1 VRDANT
7 TIGGSGGGREFPET
21 SWSLIANLSPGA
33 GPGGDRARGLDEL
46 CRRYWKPIYCYVR
59 QGFGKSNDDAKELTQ
74 AFFLWLVDGQ
84 TLSKYAPDRASFR
97 FYLKGL
103 LRNFVRND
111 LQAMR
116 RLKRGGG
123 EAPIALPDDDVRALD
138 ELLPDAKTTSPEE
151 AFDRAWIGEL
161 IERAVARVR
170 EEAQEG
176 GGDALDAV
184 RFKVYEAYELGP
196 PGSQPTYADVARQLS
211 LSASDV
217 RNHLFAVRERVRAE
231 IRRELRETVASP
243 EQLDDEWSA
252 IFGERG

>member
-1 VRDANT
+1 MRDPNT
-7 TIGGSGGGREFPET
+7 TIGGAREFPET
-21 SWSLIANLSPGA
+21 SWSLIANLVPGA
-33 GPGGDRARGLDEL
+33 GPAGDRASGLDEL

-84 TLSKYAPDRASFR
+84 ILDKYAPDRASFR

-111 LQAMR
+111 AQAVR

-123 EAPIALPDDDVRALD
+123 AAPVALPDDDVRALD
-138 ELLPDAKTTSPEE
+138 DMLPDPKATSPEE
-151 AFDRAWIGEL
+151 AFDRAWVGEL

-170 EEAQEG
+170 TAAQD

-184 RFKVYEAYELGP
+184 RFQVYEAYELGP
-196 PGSQPTYADVARQLS
+196 PGSQPTYADVARGLS

-243 EQLDDEWSA
+243 EQLDGEWSA